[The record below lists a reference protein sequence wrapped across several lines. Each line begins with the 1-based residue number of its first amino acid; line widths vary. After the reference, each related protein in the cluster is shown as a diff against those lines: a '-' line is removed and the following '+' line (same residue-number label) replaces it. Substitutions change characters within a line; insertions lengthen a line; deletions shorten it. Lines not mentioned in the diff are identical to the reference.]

1 MFRGLPWNSHL
12 FPAFGG
18 FPSRGAGSSAK
29 GNFPPDR
36 TCINGKIHGIMDFD
50 LQNDGEM
57 RMTTWYLKYL
67 EVSWSSRDWARVEQI
82 SVWMQIWWCFNHPF
96 MTVLSPGFS
105 HGRRCL
111 LPKKKGTAHRAPVTQ
126 PQPSAMEIR
135 IWLVVYLPLLK
146 LWKSVGITIPNIWKV
161 IKFMFQTT
169 NQASFH
175 PNPIDKLQPHS
186 TVPVVRCGLP

>member
-67 EVSWSSRDWARVEQI
+67 EVAETELELSRSPFGCKSDDASTTHLWQSFPQVFRMGDAASCPRRRGQLTALPWHSLSRV
-82 SVWMQIWWCFNHPF
+82 P
-96 MTVLSPGFS
+96 
-105 HGRRCL
+105 
-111 LPKKKGTAHRAPVTQ
+111 
-126 PQPSAMEIR
+126 
-135 IWLVVYLPLLK
+135 
-146 LWKSVGITIPNIWKV
+146 WKS
-161 IKFMFQTT
+161 
-169 NQASFH
+169 ASGWWYTYPSEKYESQLGSLF
-175 PNPIDKLQPHS
+175 PIDGKS
-186 TVPVVRCGLP
+186 

>member
-1 MFRGLPWNSHL
+1 MVNFHSYVKLPEGVYIYNHWTPLTHHVSGKKWNSHL

-29 GNFPPDR
+29 GFPPDR

-67 EVSWSSRDWARVEQI
+67 EVDETELELSR
-82 SVWMQIWWCFNHPF
+82 SPF
-96 MTVLSPGFS
+96 GCKSDDASTTHLWQSYPPGFS

-126 PQPSAMEIR
+126 PQPSAH
-135 IWLVVYLPLLK
+135 LVGGIPTPLEKYESQLGS
-146 LWKSVGITIPNIWKV
+146 L
-161 IKFMFQTT
+161 F
-169 NQASFH
+169 
-175 PNPIDKLQPHS
+175 PIDGKS
-186 TVPVVRCGLP
+186 